1 MSDRLMALLAYAVM
15 AAFLLILIWYVP
27 RWDLGGVIALTL
39 LLAGYDLLQVVRR
52 HERPGPETRPS
63 IDPRDQA

>member
-1 MSDRLMALLAYAVM
+1 MTDRLMALFAYAVM

-39 LLAGYDLLQVVRR
+39 LLAGYDLWQVVRS
-52 HERPGPETRPS
+52 HERPGHETRPPL
-63 IDPRDQA
+63 DPRDQA